1 MSATAITPAEF
12 GYIKG
17 LVRER
22 SAIVLDEGKEYLVSS
37 RLAPIARQEGV
48 ASVGELVNR
57 LRSRPGS
64 TLHHAVVEAMTT
76 NETSFFRDPA
86 VFDGL
91 RKEILP
97 DLIRSRA
104 ATRHLDIWSA
114 AASTGQEA
122 YSLVMMMKEHFPELA
137 GWRTPIVATDLNE
150 QVLAKARAG
159 RYTQF
164 EVNRGL
170 PAPLMSRWFSRAG
183 AEWQLDREILNAVQ
197 LRPLNLIGT
206 ARYPQ
211 VDLILLRNVLIYFD
225 TETKRQ
231 ILSRVREALRPGGY
245 LLLGASESPLLLQSG
260 FERADIGRGGCFRA
274 V

>member
-1 MSATAITPAEF
+1 
-12 GYIKG
+12 
-17 LVRER
+17 
-22 SAIVLDEGKEYLVSS
+22 
-37 RLAPIARQEGV
+37 
-48 ASVGELVNR
+48 
-57 LRSRPGS
+57 
-64 TLHHAVVEAMTT
+64 
-76 NETSFFRDPA
+76 
-86 VFDGL
+86 
-91 RKEILP
+91 
-97 DLIRSRA
+97 
-104 ATRHLDIWSA
+104 
-114 AASTGQEA
+114 
-122 YSLVMMMKEHFPELA
+122 MMMKEHFPELA
-137 GWRTPIVATDLNE
+137 GWRTAIVATDLNE

-211 VDLILLRNVLIYFD
+211 ADLILLRNVLIYFD